1 MTNAPSLLK
10 LLELSAR
17 RPREAMETVKAL
29 QLSSPVAWQVFA
41 LVLVIE
47 LIFAQILGLM
57 LGPVEVPDGALGPAL
72 ALNPILLGAIQGCLL
87 VLMVFG
93 IHWVGRAFGGTGRL
107 EDAIL
112 LMALLQFALVVLQ
125 AIEIL
130 LMFIIPALAA
140 GVLLFNIFA
149 FFYLLTSFTT
159 ALHGFT
165 KPPLVFLGILLT
177 GLGAIFGLS
186 IILSIILAAAG
197 VTLPGLPTNV

>member
-1 MTNAPSLLK
+1 MSQRPTLLK

-17 RPREAMETVKAL
+17 RPQEAMQTVKAM

-47 LIFAQILGLM
+47 LIFAHILGLL
-57 LGPVEVPDGALGPAL
+57 LGPVETPEGALGPAL
-72 ALNPILLGAIQGCLL
+72 ALNPVLLGAIQGCLL
-87 VLMVFG
+87 ILMVFG

-112 LMALLQFALVVLQ
+112 LMALLQFALIVLQ
-125 AIEIL
+125 AFEIL
-130 LMFIIPALAA
+130 LIVIVPALAA

-165 KPPLVFLGILLT
+165 RPPLVFLGILLT
-177 GLGAIFGLS
+177 GLGAIFALS
-186 IILSIILAAAG
+186 ILLAIIG
-197 VTLPGLPTNV
+197 VTIPGTPPNV